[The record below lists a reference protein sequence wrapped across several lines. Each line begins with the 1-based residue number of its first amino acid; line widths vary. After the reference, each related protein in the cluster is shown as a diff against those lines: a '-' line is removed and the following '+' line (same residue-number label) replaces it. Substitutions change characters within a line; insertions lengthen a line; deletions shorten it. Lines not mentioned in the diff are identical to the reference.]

1 MMTNS
6 FLNLINLFFIFST
19 FFISA
24 EANFEDTRCRCTC
37 PSTEYFAPKGTNHSQ
52 HYRRYYTKTNLESS
66 NCNAQTVV
74 KKDVQSIVEG
84 TRLDAFLANCN
95 CRFES
100 RNSLLLKVVVMF
112 VIAVIFILGSYMLY
126 LGVVEPM
133 VFRQRQPNSTAF
145 IPYSRHTD
153 VDREDDDHIFS
164 STTTGIPSSNEFSA
178 ISLED
183 RQQTRSRHS
192 TNATTVNSTVKAS
205 LHDKV
210 IEKVTAEQ
218 NKWKVDVEEQRRNV
232 LGEHS
237 VLN

>member
-1 MMTNS
+1 
-6 FLNLINLFFIFST
+6 
-19 FFISA
+19 
-24 EANFEDTRCRCTC
+24 
-37 PSTEYFAPKGTNHSQ
+37 
-52 HYRRYYTKTNLESS
+52 
-66 NCNAQTVV
+66 
-74 KKDVQSIVEG
+74 
-84 TRLDAFLANCN
+84 
-95 CRFES
+95 
-100 RNSLLLKVVVMF
+100 MF

-153 VDREDDDHIFS
+153 VDREDVGDLNTFWFLQDSDEASVVASDVMDDQSIIDDHIFS